1 MRRIRGN
8 HTKEIINRG
17 QEEKA
22 RRAAFYRPVGKKYSS
37 QGEIQFQI
45 YTFRHHDVRKMQT
58 TLWQADM
65 EKNGMSKAVWQC
77 LL

>member
-1 MRRIRGN
+1 
-8 HTKEIINRG
+8 
-17 QEEKA
+17 
-22 RRAAFYRPVGKKYSS
+22 
-37 QGEIQFQI
+37 
-45 YTFRHHDVRKMQT
+45 MQT